1 MAPSAGEDGVAA
13 AARAQGPGSTKTA
26 TFPTVVLEGVT
37 AAELFDT
44 RSTGGI
50 VAPAEVRRRR
60 ARAERGGDG
69 GPGRKSQRAL
79 SRQKCD
85 QSKKAPRRWP
95 SLPHVT
101 AAIGPSAARIVLA
114 GACERPAAARCEACY
129 LPLSLCGDG

>member
-69 GPGRKSQRAL
+69 GPGRKSAGTFSPKVRPIEKSTGAVALPPPRHCCGDRAL
-79 SRQKCD
+79 RRAHRLGWCLR
-85 QSKKAPRRWP
+85 KA
-95 SLPHVT
+95 SS
-101 AAIGPSAARIVLA
+101 SAL
-114 GACERPAAARCEACY
+114 
-129 LPLSLCGDG
+129 